1 MRGYVERLE
10 RLQFFADEGTD
21 IGYDEVM
28 DSYLEDADR
37 AKEERKHG

>member
-10 RLQFFADEGTD
+10 RLQSFAEEGTD
-21 IGYDEVM
+21 IGYREVM

-37 AKEERKHG
+37 AREEKKNG